1 MSLISY
7 SAGVYQNMFHLVWAT
22 KYRYKCMRQEKYRLA
37 VRRAL
42 EAAASRY
49 GIVFLELSVMSD
61 HVHALVS
68 AHPTMSASK
77 ALGLL
82 KGASAYSILHEFPQ
96 FRLRYPRGH
105 FWARGKCGRT
115 VGDVDKEVVANYVRQ
130 QADQTN
136 LKTFS

>member
-1 MSLISY
+1 
-7 SAGVYQNMFHLVWAT
+7 
-22 KYRYKCMRQEKYRLA
+22 MRQEKVRLA

-42 EAAASRY
+42 EAAASRH
-49 GIVFLELSVMSD
+49 GIVFIELSVMSD

-82 KGASAYSILHEFPQ
+82 KGASAHSILHEFPN
-96 FRLRYPRGH
+96 FRKRYPRGH
-105 FWARGKCGRT
+105 FWSSGKCART

-130 QADQTN
+130 QADQTS
-136 LKTFS
+136 LTSF

>member
-7 SAGVYQNMFHLVWAT
+7 SAGVYQNMFHVVWAT

-37 VRRAL
+37 VRQAL
-42 EAAASRY
+42 EAAASKY
-49 GIVFLELSVMSD
+49 GIVFVELSVIRE
-61 HVHALVS
+61 HIHALIS
-68 AHPTMSASK
+68 CHATMSSAK
-77 ALGLL
+77 ALALL
-82 KGASAYSILHEFPQ
+82 KGASAYSILHEFPN
-96 FRLRYPRGH
+96 FRKLYPKGH
-105 FWARGKCGRT
+105 FWSRGKCARS

>member
-1 MSLISY
+1 
-7 SAGVYQNMFHLVWAT
+7 MFHLVWAT
-22 KYRYKCMRQEKYRLA
+22 KYRYQCMRKEKYRLA

-42 EAAASRY
+42 EAAASRH
-49 GIVFLELSVMSD
+49 GIQFIELSVMSD

-82 KGASAYSILHEFPQ
+82 KGASAYSLFREFPK

-105 FWARGKCGRT
+105 FWSRGKCGRT
-115 VGDVDKEVVANYVRQ
+115 VGDVDQEVVANYVRQ
-130 QADQTN
+130 QADQTS
-136 LKTFS
+136 LKAFS

>member
-7 SAGVYQNMFHLVWAT
+7 QHGVYQNLYHLVWAT
-22 KYRYKCMRQEKYRLA
+22 KYRYQCMRQEKYRLA
-37 VRRAL
+37 VRRTL
-42 EAAASRY
+42 EAAASRH

-68 AHPTMSASK
+68 AHPAMSAAK

-82 KGASAYSILHEFPQ
+82 KGASAHSILSEFPN
-96 FRLRYPRGH
+96 FRKRYPRGH
-105 FWARGKCGRT
+105 FWSSGKCGRT

-130 QADQTN
+130 QADQTT
-136 LKTFS
+136 LAAY